1 MQFKSLTVFTV
12 ITVTFMMETVML
24 LLLLT
29 MLTLRGDEDE
39 LMDCKIISRLSM
51 YVV

>member
-1 MQFKSLTVFTV
+1 MV

-24 LLLLT
+24 LLT

-39 LMDCKIISRLSM
+39 IMDCKIIGRLSM
-51 YVV
+51 YVI

>member
-1 MQFKSLTVFTV
+1 MV

-24 LLLLT
+24 LLLT

-39 LMDCKIISRLSM
+39 IMDCKITGRLSM

>member
-1 MQFKSLTVFTV
+1 MV

-24 LLLLT
+24 LLPLLLT

-39 LMDCKIISRLSM
+39 IIDCKIIGRLSM
-51 YVV
+51 YVI

>member
-1 MQFKSLTVFTV
+1 MV

-24 LLLLT
+24 LLPLRLT

-39 LMDCKIISRLSM
+39 IMDCKIIGRLSM

>member
-1 MQFKSLTVFTV
+1 MV
-12 ITVTFMMETVML
+12 ITVTFVMETVM
-24 LLLLT
+24 LLLT

-39 LMDCKIISRLSM
+39 IMDCKIIGRLSM

>member
-1 MQFKSLTVFTV
+1 MV

-24 LLLLT
+24 LLPLLLT

-39 LMDCKIISRLSM
+39 IMDCKIIGR
-51 YVV
+51 

>member
-1 MQFKSLTVFTV
+1 MV

-24 LLLLT
+24 LLT

-39 LMDCKIISRLSM
+39 IMDCKIIGRLSM

>member
-1 MQFKSLTVFTV
+1 MV

-24 LLLLT
+24 LLLLLLT
-29 MLTLRGDEDE
+29 KLTLRGDEDKI
-39 LMDCKIISRLSM
+39 MDCKIFSRLSM

>member
-1 MQFKSLTVFTV
+1 MV

-24 LLLLT
+24 LLLLLT

-39 LMDCKIISRLSM
+39 IMDCKIISSLSM

>member
-1 MQFKSLTVFTV
+1 MV

-24 LLLLT
+24 LLR

-39 LMDCKIISRLSM
+39 IMDCKIISRLSM

>member
-1 MQFKSLTVFTV
+1 MV

-24 LLLLT
+24 LLLLLLLLLT

-39 LMDCKIISRLSM
+39 IMDCKIISRLSM

>member
-1 MQFKSLTVFTV
+1 MV

-24 LLLLT
+24 LLLLLLLT
-29 MLTLRGDEDE
+29 KLTLRGDEDK

>member
-1 MQFKSLTVFTV
+1 MV

-24 LLLLT
+24 LLPLLLT

-39 LMDCKIISRLSM
+39 IMDCKIIGRLSM
-51 YVV
+51 YVI

>member
-1 MQFKSLTVFTV
+1 MV

-24 LLLLT
+24 LLT

-39 LMDCKIISRLSM
+39 IMDCKIISRLSM

>member
-1 MQFKSLTVFTV
+1 MV
-12 ITVTFMMETVML
+12 ITVTFMMETVMLLLRL

-39 LMDCKIISRLSM
+39 IMDCKIIGRLPM

>member
-1 MQFKSLTVFTV
+1 MV

-24 LLLLT
+24 LLPLLLN

-39 LMDCKIISRLSM
+39 IMDCKIIGRLSM

>member
-1 MQFKSLTVFTV
+1 MV
-12 ITVTFMMETVML
+12 ITVTFMMETVTL
-24 LLLLT
+24 LLLLLLR

-39 LMDCKIISRLSM
+39 IMDCKIISRLSM

>member
-1 MQFKSLTVFTV
+1 
-12 ITVTFMMETVML
+12 MMETVMLLL

-39 LMDCKIISRLSM
+39 IMDCKIIGRLSM

>member
-1 MQFKSLTVFTV
+1 MV

-24 LLLLT
+24 LLPLLLT

-39 LMDCKIISRLSM
+39 IMDCKIISRLSM

>member
-1 MQFKSLTVFTV
+1 MV

-24 LLLLT
+24 LLPLLLT

-39 LMDCKIISRLSM
+39 IMDCKIIGRLSM

>member
-1 MQFKSLTVFTV
+1 MVL
-12 ITVTFMMETVML
+12 TVTFMMETVMRLLL

-39 LMDCKIISRLSM
+39 IMDCKIISRLSM

>member
-1 MQFKSLTVFTV
+1 MV

-24 LLLLT
+24 LLLT

-39 LMDCKIISRLSM
+39 IMDCKIISRLSM

>member
-1 MQFKSLTVFTV
+1 MV

-24 LLLLT
+24 LLPLLLT

-39 LMDCKIISRLSM
+39 IMDCKIIGRLPM

>member
-1 MQFKSLTVFTV
+1 M
-12 ITVTFMMETVML
+12 TVTFMMETVMLLL

-39 LMDCKIISRLSM
+39 IMDCKIISRLSM

>member
-1 MQFKSLTVFTV
+1 MV

-24 LLLLT
+24 LLLLLLT

-39 LMDCKIISRLSM
+39 IMDCKIISRLSM